1 MTLTDHLSQPDI
13 TAEEAFA
20 QFLNDYPSYQ
30 DTTILDDLRRKE
42 YSRLDEQDHI
52 YLDYTGGGLYA
63 DSQLREHMNLLSNNI
78 FGNPHSH
85 NPSSM
90 AMTELVEQA
99 RSVVLDFFK
108 TTSEDYVVIFTPN
121 ASGALKLVGESY
133 PFSEG
138 GHFALC
144 ADDHNSVNGI
154 REFARAK
161 GAEVNYSPLTSPE
174 LRMDIDSLDAIL
186 DSADPQANN
195 LFAFPAQSNYSGVK
209 HPLSL
214 IEQAR
219 GKGWDVLVDAAAFA
233 PTNEFDLSSWQPDF
247 AAFSFY
253 KIFGYPTGIGALLVR
268 RQVLSKLRR
277 PWFAGGTV
285 KIVSVKACDHYL
297 ADGEAA
303 FEDGTINYLGIPAV
317 GIGLRH
323 ISKLGMGVIGERV
336 RCLTG
341 WLLDQLATLEHSNA
355 NPIVRVHG
363 PTNLEMRGGTITMSF
378 FDAQNRPISGQ
389 IIEQLAAQDNISL
402 RTGCFCNPGSGEA
415 TFQLPESLMKG
426 FFVDDD
432 GMNFSELV
440 AIINKAQ
447 GVDVSAVRISVG
459 LASNFSD
466 VYRFIRFV
474 TGFRDQSADLFKTIS
489 APPESALRDAA

>member
-1 MTLTDHLSQPDI
+1 MTLTNDSLLSASTED
-13 TAEEAFA
+13 AFEAF
-20 QFLNDYPSYQ
+20 LNKYPTYR
-30 DTTILDDLRRKE
+30 DTIALDEMRRTE
-42 YSRLDEQDHI
+42 YSRLDDQDHI

-63 DSQLREHMNLLSNNI
+63 DSQLREHMTLLSKNI

-99 RSVVLDFFK
+99 RTAVLDHFK
-108 TTSEDYVVIFTPN
+108 TTEEDYIVVFTPN

-133 PFSEG
+133 PFRPDG
-138 GHFALC
+138 RFALC

-154 REFARAK
+154 REYAREK
-161 GAEVNYSPLTSPE
+161 GAVVDYSPLISPE
-174 LRMDIDSLDAIL
+174 LRMDMDRLDAIL
-186 DSADPQANN
+186 DAADPQADN

-209 HPLSL
+209 HPLTL
-214 IEQAR
+214 IDRAR
-219 GKGWDVLVDAAAFA
+219 RKGWDVLLDAAAFA
-233 PTNEFDLSSWQPDF
+233 PTNELDLGRWQPDF

-268 RQVLSKLRR
+268 RQTLSKLRR

-285 KIVSVKACDHYL
+285 KIVSVKAHDHYL

-317 GIGLRH
+317 EIGLRH
-323 ISKLGMGVIGERV
+323 IKNIGMNVISERV

-341 WLLDQLATLEHSNA
+341 WLLDQLALLKHSNGR
-355 NPIVRVHG
+355 PLVRVHG
-363 PTNLEMRGGTITMSF
+363 PSDLEMRGGTITMSF
-378 FDAQNRPISGQ
+378 FDVNGRPVSGEVV
-389 IIEQLAAQDNISL
+389 EQLAAQSNISL

-415 TFQLPESLMKG
+415 TFQLPKSLMEQ
-426 FFVDDD
+426 FFVTED

-440 AIINKAQ
+440 ALINKAQ

-459 LASNFSD
+459 LASNFAD
-466 VYRFIRFV
+466 AYRFIQFASE
-474 TGFRDQSADLFKTIS
+474 FRNQSGERYEAIG
-489 APPESALRDAA
+489 APPESTLRDAA

>member
-1 MTLTDHLSQPDI
+1 MAKIENMFQDEES
-13 TAEEAFA
+13 AEEALA
-20 QFLNDYPSYQ
+20 RFLEDYPAYKGTSP
-30 DTTILDDLRRKE
+30 LDDLRQLE

-52 YLDYTGGGLYA
+52 YLDFTGGGLYS
-63 DSQLREHMNLLSNNI
+63 DSQVRKHMRMLSDNI

-99 RSVVLDFFK
+99 RGAVLDFFK
-108 TTSEDYVVIFTPN
+108 TSEKDYVVVFTPN

-133 PFSEG
+133 PFEPG

-154 REFARAK
+154 REFARAR
-161 GAEVNYSPLTSPE
+161 GAAVNYAPLTTPE
-174 LRMDIDSLDAIL
+174 LRLDMDRLEKIL
-186 DSADPQANN
+186 DSADPHANN

-209 HPLSL
+209 HPLTL
-214 IEQAR
+214 IEHAR
-219 GKGWDVLVDAAAFA
+219 KKGWDVLVDAAAFA
-233 PTNEFDLSSWQPDF
+233 PTNSFDIGYWQPDF

-268 RQVLSKLRR
+268 RKALSKLRR

-285 KIVSVKACDHYL
+285 KIVSVKAFNHFL

-317 GIGLRH
+317 EIGLRH
-323 ISKLGMGVIGERV
+323 ISKIGMDMIGERV
-336 RCLTG
+336 HCLTG
-341 WLLDQLATLEHSNA
+341 WLLDRLTTLQHSNGR
-355 NPIVRVHG
+355 PIVRVHG
-363 PTNLEMRGGTITMSF
+363 PTDLQMRGGTITMSF
-378 FDAQNRPISGQ
+378 FGHDNRPISGQ
-389 IIEQLAAQDNISL
+389 VIEQLAAQANISL

-415 TFQLPESLMKG
+415 TFKLPRSLMNS
-426 FFVDDD
+426 FFVDDN
-432 GMNFSELV
+432 GMNFSQLV
-440 AIINKAQ
+440 DVINKAQ

-459 LASNFSD
+459 LVTNFSD
-466 VYRFIRFV
+466 VYRFMQFAA
-474 TGFRDQSADLFKTIS
+474 GFRDQSADLYASIS
-489 APPESALRDAA
+489 APLESGLRDAA

>member
-1 MTLTDHLSQPDI
+1 MPLDSILSTSD
-13 TAEEAFA
+13 EEKAFEE
-20 QFLNDYPSYQ
+20 FLNKYPGYG
-30 DTTILDDLRRKE
+30 DTSALDDLRRTE
-42 YSRLDEQDHI
+42 YGRLDDQDHV

-63 DSQLREHMNLLSNNI
+63 ESQLRDHITLLRENI

-90 AMTELVEQA
+90 AMTKLVERA
-99 RSVVLDFFK
+99 RIAVLDHFK
-108 TTSEDYVVIFTPN
+108 TTGEDYVVVFTPN

-133 PFSEG
+133 PFRPG
-138 GHFALC
+138 GRFALC

-154 REFARAK
+154 REYAREK
-161 GAEVNYSPLTSPE
+161 GASVDYSPLTSPD
-174 LRMDIDSLDAIL
+174 LRMDMDRLDKILDA
-186 DSADPQANN
+186 ADPQADN

-209 HPLSL
+209 HPLTL
-214 IEQAR
+214 IERAR
-219 GKGWDVLVDAAAFA
+219 SKGWDVLLDAAAFA
-233 PTNEFDLSSWQPDF
+233 PTNELDLGRWQPDF
-247 AAFSFY
+247 AAVSFY

-268 RQVLSKLRR
+268 RSLLSKLRR

-285 KIVSVKACDHYL
+285 KIVSVKAREHYL

-317 GIGLRH
+317 EIGLRH
-323 ISKLGMGVIGERV
+323 INNIGMHIIGERV

-341 WLLDQLATLEHSNA
+341 WLLDQLALLKHSNGR
-355 NPIVRVHG
+355 PLVRVHG
-363 PTNLEMRGGTITMSF
+363 PNDLTMRGGTITMSF
-378 FDAQNRPISGQ
+378 FDVDGRPVSGAVV
-389 IIEQLAAQDNISL
+389 EQLAAQSNISL

-415 TFQLPESLMKG
+415 TFQLPKSLMEQ
-426 FFVDDD
+426 FFVSED

-440 AIINKAQ
+440 ALINKVQ

-466 VYRFIRFV
+466 VYRFIQFA
-474 TGFRDQSADLFKTIS
+474 TEFRDQSAERYKNIT